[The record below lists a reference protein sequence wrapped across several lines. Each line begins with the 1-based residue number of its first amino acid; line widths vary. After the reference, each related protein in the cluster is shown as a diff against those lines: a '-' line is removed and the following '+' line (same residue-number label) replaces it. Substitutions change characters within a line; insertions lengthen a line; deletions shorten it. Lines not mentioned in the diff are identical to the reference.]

1 MTNIRVRERTKVI
14 DIISN
19 VRKMKWSWAGHIK
32 RLKDDRWTS
41 RVTTWRPYDKQIQ
54 QEDQPL
60 KRWIDDLDML
70 ERHDM
75 AEDSTRQANLETV
88 CWGLRLTT
96 GQYDCQWLLYISR
109 DLTGL
114 STLWEGLCR
123 LKPVH
128 MHHRICDAKCRQDDT
143 PSIIIRWFM
152 VHPTFSGFQIYAK
165 RGELW
170 SAPCLQCYSTTGN
183 NWDSDSLVCTR
194 TSLDDVTRRT
204 CSASFVFAAFIHID
218 QTIASGVQCLGLL

>member
-1 MTNIRVRERTKVI
+1 MLVGRAYRTPQRRLM
-14 DIISN
+14 DLACHHLETIIF
-19 VRKMKWSWAGHIK
+19 
-32 RLKDDRWTS
+32 
-41 RVTTWRPYDKQIQ
+41 YDKKRQHGRPAIEKVERRRGQI
-54 QEDQPL
+54 
-60 KRWIDDLDML
+60 L
-70 ERHDM
+70 ERHYL
-75 AEDSTRQANLETV
+75 AEHSTRQSNLETI
-88 CWGLRLTT
+88 CWGIRLTT
-96 GQYDCQWLLYISR
+96 GQYHCQWLLDISR

-128 MHHRICDAKCRQDDT
+128 MHHRICDAQCRQDDT

-170 SAPCLQCYSTTGN
+170 SAPCLQCSSTTGN
-183 NWDSDSLVCTR
+183 NWDNDPLVCTR

-204 CSASFVFAAFIHID
+204 CSASFVFAAFLHID
-218 QTIASGVQCLGLL
+218 HRQWCTCIGLLGLL